1 MVRLINRSAA
11 HTARQVLK
19 GLVITAAI
27 AMGSPQAVNAES
39 RFGNVTAGMFTPT
52 VTPSFVVDADDANDA
67 SSARVLES
75 ADGAETLTIVADEP
89 QPRQAQTSPQSR
101 FDTRVARS
109 DLRRSTLKRPPGLL
123 PLYVTFATLQMLD
136 AHSTTKALQSGGV
149 EGNTLVASFAGN
161 SGALYAVKI
170 GTAAETIYLGEKIW
184 RKNRFGALLTMV
196 AVNSA
201 YAMIVQ
207 HNYGVANRYCVRY
220 LAADYVHIR
229 RDRGIPPRSRLVG
242 L

>member
-1 MVRLINRSAA
+1 MVRPVNRSAA

-27 AMGSPQAVNAES
+27 AIGSPQAVHAES
-39 RFGNVTAGMFTPT
+39 LFGNITADMFTPAGT
-52 VTPSFVVDADDANDA
+52 LSSVDDADDG
-67 SSARVLES
+67 SSTRLPEP

-89 QPRQAQTSPQSR
+89 QPRPAQTSRRSR
-101 FDTRVARS
+101 SRVARS

-149 EGNTLVASFAGN
+149 EGNPVVASFAGN

-170 GTAAETIYLGEKIW
+170 ATAAATIYLGEKIW

-207 HNYGVANRYCVRY
+207 HNYGVANR
-220 LAADYVHIR
+220 
-229 RDRGIPPRSRLVG
+229 
-242 L
+242 